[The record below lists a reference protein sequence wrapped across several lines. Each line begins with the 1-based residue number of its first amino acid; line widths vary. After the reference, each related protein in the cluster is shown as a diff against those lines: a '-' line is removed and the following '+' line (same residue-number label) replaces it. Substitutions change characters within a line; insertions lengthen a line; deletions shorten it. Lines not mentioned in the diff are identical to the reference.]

1 LNGPNAAGS
10 IAPTLIR
17 HWLRLRDENTIV
29 RLLAQ
34 PVIGIFCKVK
44 SSALHAL
51 LGRLVTDIA
60 VYNGPG
66 DDGAAVQERGRVPG
80 HDSRGAQVS
89 LTARQATAD
98 V

>member
-1 LNGPNAAGS
+1 MTSVGNNFYDFLEILPTTVITTKIEMSFLFLVPWPWAYFLNGPNAAGS

-44 SSALHAL
+44 SSACI
-51 LGRLVTDIA
+51 VWS
-60 VYNGPG
+60 PG
-66 DDGAAVQERGRVPG
+66 D
-80 HDSRGAQVS
+80 
-89 LTARQATAD
+89 
-98 V
+98 

>member
-1 LNGPNAAGS
+1 MAVGLFLEWTKCCRINSTHRNPALAA
-10 IAPTLIR
+10 AKR
-17 HWLRLRDENTIV
+17 TIV

-34 PVIGIFCKVK
+34 PVIGIFCKK
-44 SSALHAL
+44 SSACIVWSP
-51 LGRLVTDIA
+51 GDIA

-66 DDGAAVQERGRVPG
+66 DDGAAVQERGLVPG